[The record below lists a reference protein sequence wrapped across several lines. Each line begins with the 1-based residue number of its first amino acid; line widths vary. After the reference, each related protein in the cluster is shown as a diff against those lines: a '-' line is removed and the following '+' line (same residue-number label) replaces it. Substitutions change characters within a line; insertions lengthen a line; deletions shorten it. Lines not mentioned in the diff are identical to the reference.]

1 MPEIEGELEGFQDQ
15 ASIGL
20 VFLKMILRKTILWRS
35 SVRNIPKIMKRVH
48 EGMES
53 RLNLAHKI
61 GQGIS
66 PQQFMDHMQ
75 IRSMELSNIPNTKD
89 LFFSVYDNFAWTH
102 EDKKAFYTALNNRSD
117 LHCLILCTDW
127 CPDVIWNVPILFRV
141 MEQCHISTEVLLME
155 EHMETMD
162 LFLTDGG
169 RAQPIAVFLNG
180 SGDVLGRWGARP
192 AYIQAVMERFKKNN
206 PNKQEP
212 DYKEKLNQIYR
223 EIGEIYHTG
232 NEYQGVILHELKDLF
247 TTFPS

>member
-1 MPEIEGELEGFQDQ
+1 
-15 ASIGL
+15 
-20 VFLKMILRKTILWRS
+20 
-35 SVRNIPKIMKRVH
+35 MKRVL
-48 EGMES
+48 EEMEA
-53 RLNLAHKI
+53 RLNLTHKI

-66 PQQFMDHMQ
+66 PQQFMDDMQ
-75 IRSMELSNIPNTKD
+75 IRAMELSNIPNTKEQ
-89 LFFSVYDNFAWTH
+89 FISVYENFTWTQ
-102 EDKKAFYTALNNRSD
+102 EDQKVFFTALNNRSD

-141 MEQCHISTEVLLME
+141 MEQSRISTEVLLME

-169 RAQPIAVFLNG
+169 RAQPIAVILNA

-192 AYIQAVMERFKKNN
+192 AYIQAVMDRFKKKN
-206 PNKQEP
+206 PDKQEA

-223 EIGEIYHTG
+223 EIGELYQAS
-232 NEYQGVILHELKDLF
+232 NEYQEVILHELRDLF